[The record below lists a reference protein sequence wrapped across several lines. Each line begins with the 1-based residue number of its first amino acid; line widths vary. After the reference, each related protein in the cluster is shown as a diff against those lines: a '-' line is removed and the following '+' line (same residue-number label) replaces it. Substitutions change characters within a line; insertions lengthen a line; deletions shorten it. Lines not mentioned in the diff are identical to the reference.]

1 MMNAS
6 LQARL
11 DHYPYSHAKNAAL
24 PEWIA
29 EAEQELGYRL
39 PDSYVWW
46 LTHYGS
52 LFFSGQDGVYSLAPP
67 DFREDAIDDLLYNYR
82 LDKQADWIPEG
93 QLYIYR
99 PDGDESY
106 YFDVSQPVQDSGV
119 AVEYPVMRVDMAGDY
134 EELYAASFAEFVE
147 QMLAERGY

>member
-1 MMNAS
+1 MYRS

-11 DHYPYSHAKNAAL
+11 EQYPYSHTQNAAS

-52 LFFSGQDGVYSLAPP
+52 LFFNRQDGVYSLAPP
-67 DFREDAIDDLLYNYR
+67 DFREDAIDDLLYNHR
-82 LDKQADWIPEG
+82 LDAEADWIPDG
-93 QLYIYR
+93 RLYIYR
-99 PDGDESY
+99 PDEDESY
-106 YFDVSQPVQDSGV
+106 YWDVSAPVHEPGI
-119 AVEYPVMRVDMAGDY
+119 AVEYPIMRVDMLDGSEDV
-134 EELYAASFAEFVE
+134 YARSFAEFVE
-147 QMLAERGY
+147 QMLTARGY